1 VEDHGKVLSLAE
13 GVCRIEHPVVR
24 AEAAVDGVQ
33 LQPDGSQRDL
43 PLQLVHERVVKVR
56 VEVCHEAEAGGVV
69 GENRNQVLDG
79 LYAGRLRTVL
89 AEQYG
94 HVHALAVHKF
104 VEALRDD
111 RSTLVVE
118 LEQGGRPVAGRPAPP
133 RLR

>member
-1 VEDHGKVLSLAE
+1 MPQWKTTGEALGFAE
-13 GVCRIEHPVVR
+13 GVRQVEHPVVR

-33 LQPDGSQRDL
+33 LQPNGPQRYL
-43 PLQLVHERVVKVR
+43 PPQLVDERVVKVR

-69 GENRNQVLDG
+69 GENRDQVLDG

-94 HVHALAVHKF
+94 HVHALAVHIF

-111 RSTLVVE
+111 RPTLVVE
-118 LEQGGRPVAGRPAPP
+118 LEQEGDP
-133 RLR
+133 